1 MQYVFLGATFER
13 NRSTAFPDLRRALR
27 EEGAVAP
34 SASRGAA
41 IIDRGR
47 GRDSRLHLPR
57 RVAEMGLGVT
67 ALLRGRRSQIYPH
80 DLSRRFHA

>member
-1 MQYVFLGATFER
+1 MGFTRVNCCGPAC
-13 NRSTAFPDLRRALR
+13 ALKA
-27 EEGAVAP
+27 G
-34 SASRGAA
+34 GAA
-41 IIDRGR
+41 PASVLTIVVLAGQFHALCGR

>member
-34 SASRGAA
+34 SASGGAA
-41 IIDRGR
+41 IIDREVLLPFLRSGPASWVEASQ
-47 GRDSRLHLPR
+47 RDGAQLR
-57 RVAEMGLGVT
+57 R
-67 ALLRGRRSQIYPH
+67 
-80 DLSRRFHA
+80 